1 MVNSGEAHGL
11 AAGRCMMG
19 LAYRSTHPTASTVRL
34 AKDSQPRMSA
44 KSRAAADDMGR
55 GPRPTLPTSSSRKG
69 HRCRQLRMGSL
80 ASFAVMRAVGT
91 VGVIA
96 SFSPQSRVQRRQVKV
111 FGAIV
116 LPYCALYRNNCS
128 TFDSFNARWVRR
140 SAEIIASRSTD
151 ALVYD

>member
-1 MVNSGEAHGL
+1 MVNSGETHGL

-19 LAYRSTHPTASTVRL
+19 LAYRSTHPTASTVKL

-44 KSRAAADDMGR
+44 KSPAAADDMGAGLAR
-55 GPRPTLPTSSSRKG
+55 LCPTSSEPQRPSVSATAQGKPRKLHG
-69 HRCRQLRMGSL
+69 AMTR
-80 ASFAVMRAVGT
+80 VGA

-140 SAEIIASRSTD
+140 SAEIIESRSRD
-151 ALVYD
+151 ALV